1 MSSDHMHLRVAI
13 ALTGDVI
20 DLEPI
25 PAHLTVFELKGLI
38 AKKVKWPVHKQKL
51 ILETIVLDDNMQVHK
66 INDEKIMV
74 VYDETS
80 TTCWVEA
87 IDNFALNSLIWFFFK
102 APAHLLRDPEI
113 LEALRRHPA
122 HGGLLEDCSVDL
134 RQNRDFLI
142 RLVGAHGW
150 TLYFADEINRADRN
164 IVLAALKNDRIALL
178 AVSDELQ
185 TDPEVRAL
193 VDSFV

>member
-1 MSSDHMHLRVAI
+1 MHLRVAI

-25 PAHLTVFELKGLI
+25 PAHLTVYELKGLI
-38 AKKVKWPVHKQKL
+38 ANKISWPVHKQKL
-51 ILETIVLDDNMQVHK
+51 ILETNVLDDNMQVHK
-66 INDEKIMV
+66 NSDETIMV

-80 TTCWVEA
+80 TTLWVET
-87 IDNFALNSLIWFFFK
+87 IGNFTLNSLVWFFFK
-102 APAHLLRDPEI
+102 APVHLLRDPEI
-113 LEALRRHPA
+113 LEAIRHHPA
-122 HGGLLEDCSVDL
+122 HGGLLGDSSVDL
-134 RQNRDFLI
+134 RHNRDFLI

-150 TLYFADEINRADRN
+150 ALHFADEINRADRN
-164 IVLAALKNDRIALL
+164 VVLAALKNDRTALM

-193 VDSFV
+193 VDSFNRV